1 MYNQG
6 LTTIYVYFLY
16 KIILLASFLIYTE
29 TLMKIFPLYQQ
40 TIATVK
46 NYLPTIVSIG
56 NLACGFGA
64 IVFIINNELAYA
76 AWLVIA
82 AMVFDGLDGQV
93 ARLTKTNVAWGAHL
107 DTLADLITFGLVPAF
122 LIGRLGVYN
131 APIAVWFVC
140 FFYTLCAT
148 IRLAKFEFDS
158 VNNSGKKRS
167 KYFTGL
173 PSTLAGGTVASLI
186 LLDAYLKTTLNYQ
199 SVATCLPSVI
209 FVLGILML
217 SKVPYIRIVDL
228 VGSKRDRISLLITS
242 VLFFTLLVFFILYP
256 SIMLAL
262 GFCVYIIIGNQG
274 VFRKK
279 AIHST

>member
-1 MYNQG
+1 
-6 LTTIYVYFLY
+6 
-16 KIILLASFLIYTE
+16 
-29 TLMKIFPLYQQ
+29 MKILPLYER
-40 TIATVK
+40 TVATVK
-46 NYLPTIVSIG
+46 NYLATIVSMG

-64 IVFIINNELAYA
+64 IVFIINNKLAYA

-82 AMVFDGLDGQV
+82 AMVFDGLDGQI

-140 FFYTLCAT
+140 FFFTLCAT
-148 IRLAKFEFDS
+148 IRLAKFEFES

-167 KYFTGL
+167 NYFTGL

-186 LLDAYLKTTLNYQ
+186 LLDSYLKTTLNVQ
-199 SVATCLPSVI
+199 AVSACLPSIMFILSV
-209 FVLGILML
+209 LML

-228 VGSKRDRISLLITS
+228 VGNKRDRISLLITS

-256 SIMLAL
+256 SIMLAF
-262 GFCVYIIIGNQG
+262 GFCVYVIIGNQG

-279 AIHST
+279 KAIHSTL

>member
-1 MYNQG
+1 ME
-6 LTTIYVYFLY
+6 
-16 KIILLASFLIYTE
+16 ILPF
-29 TLMKIFPLYQQ
+29 YQR
-40 TIATVK
+40 TIARVKRYISTAK
-46 NYLPTIVSIG
+46 NYLPTIVSMG

-148 IRLAKFEFDS
+148 IRLAKFEFES
-158 VNNSGKKRS
+158 INNSGKKRS

-209 FVLGILML
+209 FVLSILML

-228 VGSKRDRISLLITS
+228 VGSKRDRVSLLITS

-256 SIMLAL
+256 NIMLAL